1 LVHNHRRCDHARIDK
16 LRADKQAHIPRR
28 IQMKISNSVR
38 FLTLAAVSM
47 LLATACTSTRT
58 QKSAGETIDDGV
70 ISTEV
75 NAALVGD
82 SLTHAHNIDVEVF
95 KGRVQ
100 LNGFVGSNAE
110 RNQAIAL
117 SRKVNGVHTVDNN
130 LLLRGE
136 KRTAGE
142 STDDAALTGKVKSA
156 LTADERTKAHEI
168 NIETNHSVVLL
179 AGFVGNATSRNAAG
193 DIARSITGVKKVDN
207 QIAIK

>member
-1 LVHNHRRCDHARIDK
+1 VHNHRRCDHARIDK

-38 FLTLAAVSM
+38 ILTLAAVSM

-82 SLTHAHNIDVEVF
+82 SLTQAHNIDVEVF

-110 RNQAIAL
+110 RNQAVAL

>member
-1 LVHNHRRCDHARIDK
+1 MHNHRWCNHARNDK

-28 IQMKISNSVR
+28 IQMKISNSAR
-38 FLTLAAVSM
+38 FIALAAVSM

-82 SLTHAHNIDVEVF
+82 SLTQAHNIDVEVF

-117 SRKVNGVHTVDNN
+117 TRKVNGVHTVDNN

-136 KRTAGE
+136 KRTTGE

>member
-1 LVHNHRRCDHARIDK
+1 MHNHRWCNHARNDK

-28 IQMKISNSVR
+28 IQMKISNSAR
-38 FLTLAAVSM
+38 FIALAAVSM

-82 SLTHAHNIDVEVF
+82 SLTQAHNIDVEVF

-117 SRKVNGVHTVDNN
+117 TRKVNGVHTVDNN

-136 KRTAGE
+136 KRTTGE

-168 NIETNHSVVLL
+168 KVETNHSVVLL
-179 AGFVGNATSRNAAG
+179 AGFVGNSTSRSAAG
-193 DIARSITGVKKVDN
+193 DIARSITGVSKVDN

>member
-1 LVHNHRRCDHARIDK
+1 
-16 LRADKQAHIPRR
+16 
-28 IQMKISNSVR
+28 MKISNSVR
-38 FLTLAAVSM
+38 ILTLAAVSM

-82 SLTHAHNIDVEVF
+82 SLTQAHNIDVEVF

>member
-1 LVHNHRRCDHARIDK
+1 MHNHRWCNHARNDK

-28 IQMKISNSVR
+28 IQMKISNSAR
-38 FLTLAAVSM
+38 FIALAAVSM

-82 SLTHAHNIDVEVF
+82 SLTQAHNIDVEVF

>member
-1 LVHNHRRCDHARIDK
+1 
-16 LRADKQAHIPRR
+16 
-28 IQMKISNSVR
+28 MTISNSAR

-70 ISTEV
+70 ISTQV
-75 NAALVGD
+75 NTALVGD

-110 RNQAIAL
+110 RNQAVAL
-117 SRKVNGVHTVDNN
+117 ARKVNGVNAVDNN

-136 KRTAGE
+136 KRTTGE

-168 NIETNHSVVLL
+168 NVETQHSVVLL
-179 AGFVGNATSRNAAG
+179 AGFVGNTASRNAAG

>member
-1 LVHNHRRCDHARIDK
+1 VHNHRRCDHARIDK

-38 FLTLAAVSM
+38 ILTLAAVSM

-82 SLTHAHNIDVEVF
+82 SLTQAHNIDVEVF

>member
-1 LVHNHRRCDHARIDK
+1 
-16 LRADKQAHIPRR
+16 
-28 IQMKISNSVR
+28 MKISNSAR

-75 NAALVGD
+75 NTALVGD
-82 SLTHAHNIDVEVF
+82 PLTHAHNIDVEVF

-110 RNQAIAL
+110 RNQAVAL
-117 SRKVNGVHTVDNN
+117 ARKVNGVHAVDNN

-168 NIETNHSVVLL
+168 NVETQHSVVLL
-179 AGFVGNATSRNAAG
+179 AGFVGNDHVAQCGRRHCPLDHWREESRQS
-193 DIARSITGVKKVDN
+193 DRY
-207 QIAIK
+207 QISQQSSETPVRGRGSRRFFDGCLFLLGCT

>member
-1 LVHNHRRCDHARIDK
+1 VHNHRRCDHARIDK

-38 FLTLAAVSM
+38 ILTLAAVSM

-110 RNQAIAL
+110 RNQAVAL

>member
-1 LVHNHRRCDHARIDK
+1 
-16 LRADKQAHIPRR
+16 
-28 IQMKISNSVR
+28 MKISNSVR
-38 FLTLAAVSM
+38 FMTLAAVSV

-70 ISTEV
+70 ISTQV
-75 NAALVGD
+75 NTALVGD
-82 SLTHAHNIDVEVF
+82 SLTKAHNIDVEVF

-110 RNQAIAL
+110 RTQAVAL
-117 SRKVNGVHTVDNN
+117 ARKVNGVNAVDNN

-136 KRTAGE
+136 KRTTGE
-142 STDDAALTGKVKSA
+142 SADDAALTSKVKSA
-156 LTADERTKAHEI
+156 LIDDSRTKAHEI
-168 NIETNHSVVLL
+168 NVETQHSVVLL
-179 AGFVGNATSRNAAG
+179 AGFVANSASRSAAG